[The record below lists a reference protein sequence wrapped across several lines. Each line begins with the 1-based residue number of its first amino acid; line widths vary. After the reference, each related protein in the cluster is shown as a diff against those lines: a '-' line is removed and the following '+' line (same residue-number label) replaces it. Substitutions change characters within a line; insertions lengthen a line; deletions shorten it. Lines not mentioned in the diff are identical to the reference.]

1 MKKTTK
7 ATIAAAAAG
16 ILLVTGAGT
25 VALWQQS
32 ETVNAGT
39 VDTGHLKLTVDDNGV
54 WSDISDGGAGVPF
67 NPDTDQI
74 VPGDV
79 VAYTQTVRID
89 AEGKNIQGAL
99 SVGTLQAI
107 PEPLQDEITL
117 GLDIDATADGLT
129 KDGNVISFAEQG
141 IYQVPVTITVTFPE
155 GTTASTPDDTM
166 DQPLDL
172 NALTL
177 TLDQV
182 RS

>member
-1 MKKTTK
+1 MKKITK

-16 ILLVTGAGT
+16 VLLVTGAGT
-25 VALWQQS
+25 VALWQQL
-32 ETVNAGT
+32 ETVEAGT

-54 WSDISDGGAGVPF
+54 WTDVSSGGDGVPF
-67 NPDTDQI
+67 DPATEQI

-99 SVGTLQAI
+99 SVGTLKAL
-107 PEPLQDEITL
+107 PEALQDEVEL
-117 GLDIDATADGLT
+117 GLEIDGTAAGLSQS
-129 KDGNVISFAEQG
+129 GNVISFAEEG
-141 IYQVPVTITVTFPE
+141 VYQVPVKITVTFPA
-155 GTTASTPDDTM
+155 GTAASTPNDTM
-166 DQPLDL
+166 DQPIDL

>member
-25 VALWQQS
+25 VALWQQTS
-32 ETVNAGT
+32 TVDAGT
-39 VDTGHLKLTVDDNGV
+39 VDTGHLNLAVADDGV
-54 WSDISDGGAGVPF
+54 WTDISDGGAGVPF
-67 NPDTDQI
+67 DPSSEQI

-79 VAYTQTVRID
+79 VAYTQTVQID

-99 SVGTLQAI
+99 TVGSLNAL
-107 PEPLQDEITL
+107 PASLQDEIEL
-117 GLDIDATADGLT
+117 GLDIDADAAGLT
-129 KDGNVISFAEQG
+129 KADNVISFADEG
-141 IYQVPVTITVTFPE
+141 TYQVPVTITVTFPE
-155 GTTASTPDDTM
+155 GTANSTPVDTM
-166 DQPLDL
+166 DQTINL

-182 RS
+182 R